1 MIGGSRLALIGLV
14 AGLLSVAVAC
24 GSSADRA
31 TPTPPDRSE
40 PSHRSEPA
48 VADDVERPFAAAE
61 VRVNLGDLP
70 DGWSTAEPDHVTCS
84 EPILGALGS
93 ATSVSRSYETRGF
106 TDGAGLHVG
115 SDAFVYL
122 DAADARDAWL
132 GVSSQAYADCLV
144 VEARR
149 AADAHAVEHV
159 VPEIGPSEIDGSVE
173 GVSAIR
179 ELWPAAPGAEPR
191 VVDRVWLLS
200 GNALVALRLA
210 AESAPF
216 DPVLARRIISKIA
229 TRAEG
234 AAVTRVSLQQ
244 SSPSQPPAES
254 TAARARGA
262 LIGAA
267 DLPVTWV
274 KAASADPAGSVCS
287 NELLRELGAKPLV
300 VYGDP
305 YVPETDPA
313 AGLVDSIVYMFS
325 IEHEARWGLER
336 LAGESYFEC
345 LAGAAGPLRSDAE
358 TSFRELADPGFGDRA
373 RIGQLVG
380 GGGERVLAS
389 KIWIQQ
395 GTLIGGIGITLGD
408 DQGDSELARALAAGM
423 ASRLAPRSS
432 G

>member
-1 MIGGSRLALIGLV
+1 VIPGSRLALIGLV
-14 AGLLSVAVAC
+14 AGLLSVPFAC
-24 GSSADRA
+24 GNSGDRA
-31 TPTPPDRSE
+31 IPTPSDRSE
-40 PSHRSEPA
+40 PV
-48 VADDVERPFAAAE
+48 VADDLARPFAAAE

-93 ATSVSRSYETRGF
+93 ATSVSRSYETWVF
-106 TDGAGLHVG
+106 TDGAGSYVG

-132 GVSSQAYADCLV
+132 AVSSQAYADCLL

-149 AADAHAVEHV
+149 AADALGVELV
-159 VPEIGPSEIDGSVE
+159 APEIGPSEIEGSLE

-179 ELWPAAPGAEPR
+179 ELWPPAHGAEPR
-191 VVDRVWLLS
+191 VVDRLWLLR

-210 AESAPF
+210 GESAPF
-216 DPVLARRIISKIA
+216 DAALARRVISRIA

-234 AAVTRVSLQQ
+234 AAVTRASLQQ

-254 TAARARGA
+254 TAARARDA
-262 LIGAA
+262 QIRAA
-267 DLPVTWV
+267 DLPLAWV

-325 IEHEARWGLER
+325 TEHEARWGLER
-336 LAGESYFEC
+336 LASGSYFEC
-345 LAGAAGPLRSDAE
+345 LAAAAGTLRSDAE
-358 TSFRELADPGFGDRA
+358 TSFRQLADPGFGDRA
-373 RIGQLVG
+373 RVGQLVG
-380 GGGERVLAS
+380 GSSESERVLAS

-395 GTLIGGIGITLGD
+395 GTLIGGIGITVGD
-408 DQGDSELARALAAGM
+408 DQGDTELTRALAAGM
-423 ASRLAPRSS
+423 ASRLAPPSS